1 MERTLKLERLY
12 PLAQYANIKFVDEIS
27 ALPDEAIF
35 NVDLAS
41 KVRYLQILEVEIAF
55 RMYLEF
61 MKQAENKTA
70 EEVAKFLEEQRAQ
83 TVKELVTHFERKL
96 TADIQK

>member
-27 ALPDEAIF
+27 ALPEEAIF

-41 KVRYLQILEVEIAF
+41 KARYLQMLEVEIAF
-55 RMYLEF
+55 RMYLEL
-61 MKQAENKTA
+61 MKQAETKTA
-70 EEVAKFLEEQRAQ
+70 EEVAKFLEEQRNE

-96 TADIQK
+96 TASIE